1 MKNKYVE
8 VWIEGHDLAFELF
21 SECAQRLAAVSVV
34 ALMVVRR
41 RDCIELIISRIGF
54 KSVFHI
60 TVKTCIFS
68 NGYQI
73 RFNEEPCS
81 QCNIGYI
88 VPEWVNDN
96 STLSTIKQI
105 YGSDTLLLT
114 TTIGFPLKPDKI
126 KRLSVKEDNEDP
138 RLNSVSVVSISSE
151 TNFVT
156 TKNNDAQSYTL
167 HL

>member
-1 MKNKYVE
+1 MLKCGSKDMT
-8 VWIEGHDLAFELF
+8 WP
-21 SECAQRLAAVSVV
+21 SSSSPSVV
-34 ALMVVRR
+34 F
-41 RDCIELIISRIGF
+41 IERMHPTVISSPPPRIESIISRIGF